1 MLENLL
7 GLHIIVLSLIEAD
20 RMEYHVM
27 QSQTQVGTKGLRIGL
42 IVRRAM
48 AITLTLVIVMDIAVD
63 IVTHN
68 QTAIHISLMTLHRI
82 HIAIILRIW
91 IAVSAPQIHQK
102 VMRTSLIL
110 NISISMSQ

>member
-7 GLHIIVLSLIEAD
+7 GLHIVMLSLIEAD

-63 IVTHN
+63 IATHN

-91 IAVSAPQIHQK
+91 IAVLAPQIHQK

-110 NISISMSQ
+110 NILISMSQ

>member
-7 GLHIIVLSLIEAD
+7 DLLIVMLSPIEAD

-48 AITLTLVIVMDIAVD
+48 GITLTLVIVMDIAVD
-63 IVTHN
+63 IATHN

-82 HIAIILRIW
+82 HIAIILRICL
-91 IAVSAPQIHQK
+91 AVSAHQIHQI
-102 VMRTSLIL
+102 VTRTSLIL

>member
-7 GLHIIVLSLIEAD
+7 DLLIVMLSLIEAD

-48 AITLTLVIVMDIAVD
+48 GITLTLVIVMDTVVD
-63 IVTHN
+63 IATHT
-68 QTAIHISLMTLHRI
+68 QTTIQIALFTLRQIHIVIIQRI
-82 HIAIILRIW
+82 
-91 IAVSAPQIHQK
+91 
-102 VMRTSLIL
+102 
-110 NISISMSQ
+110 